1 VLDDFSSLGGGREPY
16 TYIVQCVLVA
26 VKKFLIK
33 ALHLCLCEVGC
44 FCYTGD
50 ACVTFN
56 CKLLTVIFVSL
67 IPKQPHCHRFLM

>member
-33 ALHLCLCEVGC
+33 ALHLCLCEVG
-44 FCYTGD
+44 
-50 ACVTFN
+50 
-56 CKLLTVIFVSL
+56 
-67 IPKQPHCHRFLM
+67 